1 MANVHGLRD
10 LESGSNNSGG
20 GRNPFVFSAQP
31 GQQASQEEE
40 NISAPFSK
48 NKKALAKFIIHLFS

>member
-1 MANVHGLRD
+1 MVRD

-20 GRNPFVFSAQP
+20 GRNPFVFSEQP

-40 NISAPFSK
+40 NIYVPFSK
-48 NKKALAKFIIHLFS
+48 NKKALATFIIHLLS